1 MHKIPRGGGPNMCVN
16 DDNLNKKPK
25 NYNNEASQVKNSIE
39 PKYRSM
45 ADNYD
50 PIIQTPDINRYLEN
64 KNSSLNN
71 LANTDN
77 MVNDIKKIQNN
88 AEEIQKGRLI
98 PNIQKS

>member
-1 MHKIPRGGGPNMCVN
+1 M
-16 DDNLNKKPK
+16 K
-25 NYNNEASQVKNSIE
+25 NGIE
-39 PKYRSM
+39 PKYRSL
-45 ADNYD
+45 ASNYD

-98 PNIQKS
+98 PNIQKSSKLVENAPRSR